1 MLNKSESF
9 EAVIKALQVA
19 KQLSENKAVTNTKI
33 TLVGLDP
40 QVVRQASHD
49 FKTKLFAANV
59 NNRSI
64 HCSYEPYE
72 ESSVSIL
79 LISSPLD
86 NLTIG
91 AIEYT
96 NSLS

>member
-1 MLNKSESF
+1 MLNKQESF
-9 EAVIKALQVA
+9 ESVINALKLA
-19 KQLSENKAVTNTKI
+19 ALLSENKAVTNTKI
-33 TLVGLDP
+33 TLIGLDP

-49 FKTKLFAANV
+49 FKTRLYPANV

-64 HCSYEPYE
+64 SCSYEPYE
-72 ESSVSIL
+72 ESSVKIM

-86 NLTIG
+86 NLTIR

-96 NSLS
+96 SSLS